1 MSKEGIA
8 KVLAKYV
15 PPTTVGLCSSWIVE
29 KNIHLRITRGRA
41 TKYGDY
47 KPLEHGQGHHISV
60 NHDLNPFSFLITF
73 THEVAHLHAFIKY
86 KHRHEPHGK
95 EWKHEFRLLLN
106 ELIQLNIF
114 PEDIESALLNYVR
127 NPAASSCND
136 HHLHRVLKKYDKQ
149 GEKPVIHLEDLEH
162 GTEFSIHQSPSGLLF
177 RKGEKRRTRYHCVE
191 VKTKREYLVSGVAE
205 VVVRVKKVD
214 V

>member
-1 MSKEGIA
+1 MAKEDIA
-8 KVLAKYV
+8 KVLSKYV
-15 PPTTVGLCSSWIVE
+15 PGSTVELCSSWIVE

-47 KPLEHGQGHHISV
+47 KPLEPGQGHHISV

-106 ELIQLNIF
+106 ELILLNIF

-149 GEKPVIHLEDLEH
+149 GEKQVIHLEDLEH
-162 GTEFSIHQSPSGLLF
+162 GAEFSIHQSPSGLIF

-205 VVVRVKKVD
+205 VVVRVRRVE